1 MNRLCVES
9 GLCAVWIAVNTQTNR
24 EALAERSLLNQH
36 YEVYQPLI
44 SKQIRHARRV
54 HDVQRPLF
62 PGYIFV
68 RINPAETR
76 WRPILS
82 TPGVR
87 SVIRTGDVPCTV
99 AEHLITNLKAREKNG
114 VIARPASPRQIGEA
128 VRVAHGPFYGLIGRI
143 IELPEND
150 RLVVLMNFLNRPV
163 KVRIS
168 EDHLSAC

>member
-9 GLCAVWIAVNTQTNR
+9 GPCAVWIVVNTQTNR
-24 EALAERSLLNQH
+24 EALAERNLLNQH

-44 SKQIRHARRV
+44 RKQVRHARRV
-54 HDVQRPLF
+54 QHVLRPLF
-62 PGYIFV
+62 PGYLFV
-68 RINPAETR
+68 RFNPSETR

-87 SVIRTGDVPCTV
+87 SVVRTGDVPCLV
-99 AEHLITNLKAREKNG
+99 AERLIADLKAREKDG
-114 VIARPASPRQIGEA
+114 VIARSASPRQIGEA
-128 VRVAHGPFYGLIGRI
+128 VRVAHGPFDGLIGRI

-150 RLVVLMNFLNRPV
+150 RLVVLMHFLNRPV
-163 KVRIS
+163 EVRIS